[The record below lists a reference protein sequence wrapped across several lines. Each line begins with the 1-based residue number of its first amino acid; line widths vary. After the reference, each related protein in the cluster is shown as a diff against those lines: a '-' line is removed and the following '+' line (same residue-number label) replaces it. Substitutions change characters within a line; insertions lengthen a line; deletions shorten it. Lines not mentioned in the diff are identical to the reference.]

1 MDTCT
6 FLSFILVA
14 LLEIIFSSCKG
25 LNSSSST
32 TFFGSSEL
40 TTRTSH
46 SSSSPWSL
54 SCADSVKS
62 SIVSSAISANQ
73 PSIQPDRT
81 KHSTHSLASISAAV
95 TAVVTPT
102 RQLIDSTTE
111 PPQRLSPTAAQ
122 LTSFGIFLITFGG
135 VLVAFMMVSLIWIC
149 CGRERSPEAPH
160 SQVKLKPWSRP
171 LDRKVD
177 DTPSEASDLP
187 KSYQNQGLNSSSP
200 SSPSTPNVDIG
211 RTTEKFS
218 ESPVI

>member
-14 LLEIIFSSCKG
+14 LLEIIFSSCEG

-32 TFFGSSEL
+32 TFFGSWPEL

-46 SSSSPWSL
+46 SSSSPWCL

-62 SIVSSAISANQ
+62 SVASSVIYTNQ

-81 KHSTHSLASISAAV
+81 KYSTHSLASITV
-95 TAVVTPT
+95 VVTPT
-102 RQLIDSTTE
+102 RQLIDFTTE

-135 VLVAFMMVSLIWIC
+135 VLVVFMMVSLIWIC

-171 LDRKVD
+171 PDRKVD
-177 DTPSEASDLP
+177 DTPSETSDLP

-200 SSPSTPNVDIG
+200 SSPSTPDVDSG
-211 RTTEKFS
+211 RTTEKFR

>member
-1 MDTCT
+1 MDTCA

-14 LLEIIFSSCKG
+14 LQEIIFSSCEG

-32 TFFGSSEL
+32 TFSGSLGL

-46 SSSSPWSL
+46 SSSSPWCL
-54 SCADSVKS
+54 RCASSVKS
-62 SIVSSAISANQ
+62 SMASSLISPNQ

-81 KHSTHSLASISAAV
+81 KYSTRSLASI
-95 TAVVTPT
+95 TTVVTPT
-102 RQLIDSTTE
+102 RQLIDSTTQ
-111 PPQRLSPTAAQ
+111 PAQRLSPTAAR

-149 CGRERSPEAPH
+149 SGRERSPEAPH
-160 SQVKLKPWSRP
+160 SQVKLKPWSHP
-171 LDRKVD
+171 PDRKVD
-177 DTPSEASDLP
+177 DIPPDASDLP

-200 SSPSTPNVDIG
+200 NSPSTPNVDIG